1 MFRNRRIMRP
11 SAVATSAWE
20 FTKVV
25 YMVESQRIAGMLGIQ
40 TQHPQLQSIDQL
52 IARQQQ
58 ILRGTG
64 KDSQGPSQTS
74 GATREAKTSV
84 IKVNA
89 PVIAGSEE
97 KGSNDSDIDIMQKA
111 RLANQQRFFAPL
123 VAFKQK
129 LQKTWKRTPD
139 HPPRG
144 SILMSGMV
152 ELESTAAYFVFD
164 VSAAWDPKQRAYDK
178 RSMHLVLRRFQ
189 WKKQGPA
196 NPK

>member
-1 MFRNRRIMRP
+1 MRP
-11 SAVATSAWE
+11 TAVAKSAWE

-40 TQHPQLQSIDQL
+40 TQQHPQLQSIDQL
-52 IARQQQ
+52 LARQQQ
-58 ILRGTG
+58 MMRGTG
-64 KDSQGPSQTS
+64 KDSPGPSQAP
-74 GATREAKTSV
+74 GAAGEAKPSV

-97 KGSNDSDIDIMQKA
+97 KGSSDSDVDIMQKA

-139 HPPRG
+139 YPPRG

-164 VSAAWDPKQRAYDK
+164 VKAAWDPKQRAYDQ

-189 WKKQGPA
+189 WKKQGPS
-196 NPK
+196 NPR